1 MHWLGL
7 LLMVAGLVQLALD
20 FRAEMRTDD
29 SLERRGATLEPSAQA
44 SR

>member
-7 LLMVAGLVQLALD
+7 LLMVAGFVQLALD
-20 FRAEMRTDD
+20 LREELQADD
-29 SLERRGATLEPSAQA
+29 GRERRGATLEPSAHG